1 MREKVKK
8 PCRVKERNDGNELN
22 GKLPFHDLGLAFPSP
37 PPLAFLIIISSFP
50 PGSSLPLPLS
60 PSLLC
65 NCFALL
71 LGYTSHSFVCVCFK
85 AERPY
90 WCCSRHSLLPNLLT
104 LFHQSCTLK
113 PVALFQYNTCD
124 THSVH
129 CSSNQHHAAQELH
142 APAGRSDGWL
152 RYCSP
157 ARP

>member
-37 PPLAFLIIISSFP
+37 PPLWLFLLLSPLSPRLFPSS
-50 PGSSLPLPLS
+50 SSLS

-90 WCCSRHSLLPNLLT
+90 WCCSRHSLLPIYSLSFINRV
-104 LFHQSCTLK
+104 
-113 PVALFQYNTCD
+113 P
-124 THSVH
+124 
-129 CSSNQHHAAQELH
+129 
-142 APAGRSDGWL
+142 
-152 RYCSP
+152 
-157 ARP
+157 